1 MTALASWI
9 ERRLGDVR
17 VTRKLALALSIPL
30 IGVILLSSFAIWQQR
45 AISHDAQNLESVAR
59 LSIAMT
65 DLVHELQKERGSS
78 SIFLGGAKTDQDRA
92 RMETIRTGSD
102 AKLES
107 LRPQF
112 ASVSIT
118 NPRLRAAMD
127 GAKAALPRLTELR
140 TAVNAQSLASLEVVR
155 GYTGLIRSLLDAAA
169 LAPIIA
175 THPDQILA
183 ANALFAVSEAK
194 ERLGQQRAVG
204 GGAFRKDRFPTDA
217 HERFVELTG
226 EYRALLS
233 GLKTKLTPEQA
244 RFFDDT
250 VTGKA
255 VEEVE
260 RMRKIGTASAYGAG
274 NQGVGNQGVG
284 NQGVD
289 AGVWFDTITVNI
301 DLLKTVENR
310 LAGDLLRLARQDAA
324 DAANRLAA
332 VGAGLALLVAV
343 MLTVALLV
351 ARNITAPIHRLSGAM
366 ARMQAGERDFA
377 IDGAQRR
384 DELGSMAASLDSFR
398 LSLAEGDRLAA
409 EQARVNAER
418 LRHAER
424 VEALVTRFDTTID
437 SVTAQLATAAG
448 GMRGNAD
455 RMNRIAQDT
464 EQHVLSVA
472 QASEHASSNVQAVA
486 AASEELTASISEI
499 GRQMTG
505 STAMAEQA
513 VADVRKA
520 SGIIAHLNDAA
531 RQVGEI
537 VGLIQSIAG
546 QTNLLALNATIEA
559 ARAGEAGKG
568 FAVVASE
575 VKALAN
581 QTAKATEEITGKV
594 AEIQTATND
603 TVAAIT
609 DIGQVVGRIEENIS
623 AVAAAVEEQ
632 NAATAEIGR
641 NAQQAAQGTDAV
653 SHSSSAVGAQAIQT
667 GDMAREV
674 LTMADGLKRHADGL
688 RQDVTRFIADIR
700 GA

>member
-1 MTALASWI
+1 MTALASWM
-9 ERRLGDVR
+9 EGLLGNIR

-30 IGVILLSSFAIWQQR
+30 IGVILLSSFAIWQQG
-45 AISHDAQNLESVAR
+45 AISRDAQNLESVAR

-92 RMETIRTGSD
+92 RMDAIRTGSD

-112 ASVSIT
+112 ASVSID

-140 TAVNAQSLASLEVVR
+140 TAVNAQSLTSLEVVR
-155 GYTGLIRSLLDAAA
+155 GYTGLIRALLDAAA

-175 THPDQILA
+175 SHPDQILT

-274 NQGVGNQGVG
+274 NQGVGNQGV
-284 NQGVD
+284 D
-289 AGVWFDTITVNI
+289 AGIWFDTITVNI

-310 LAGDLLRLARQDAA
+310 LAGDLLRLARQDA
-324 DAANRLAA
+324 DAAASRLAA
-332 VGAGLALLVAV
+332 VGAGLALLVAI
-343 MLTVALLV
+343 MLTVALIV
-351 ARNITAPIHRLSGAM
+351 ARNITAPIHRLSDAM

-377 IDGAQRR
+377 IVGAQRR
-384 DELGSMAASLDSFR
+384 DELGTMAASLDSFR

-409 EQARVNAER
+409 EQARVNTER

-603 TVAAIT
+603 TVTAIT

-674 LTMADGLKRHADGL
+674 LTMADGLKQHADGL

>member
-1 MTALASWI
+1 MTALASWM
-9 ERRLGDVR
+9 EGLLGNIR
-17 VTRKLALALSIPL
+17 VARKLALALSIPL
-30 IGVILLSSFAIWQQR
+30 IGVILLSSFAIWQQG
-45 AISHDAQNLESVAR
+45 AISRDAQNLESVAR

-92 RMETIRTGSD
+92 RMDAIRTGSD

-112 ASVSIT
+112 ASVSID

-140 TAVNAQSLASLEVVR
+140 TAVNAQSLTSLEVVR

-175 THPDQILA
+175 SHPDQILT

-204 GGAFRKDRFPTDA
+204 GGAFRKDRFPADA

-233 GLKTKLTPEQA
+233 GLKTKLTPEQT

-260 RMRKIGTASAYGAG
+260 RMRKIGTASAYGA
-274 NQGVGNQGVG
+274 G

-310 LAGDLLRLARQDAA
+310 LAGDLLRLARQDAD
-324 DAANRLAA
+324 DAASRLAA

-351 ARNITAPIHRLSGAM
+351 ARNITAPIHRLSAAM

-384 DELGSMAASLDSFR
+384 DELGIMAASLDSFR

-424 VEALVTRFDTTID
+424 VEALVTRFDTSID

>member
-9 ERRLGDVR
+9 EGVLGDVR

-30 IGVILLSSFAIWQQR
+30 IGVIALSSFAIWQQR
-45 AISHDAQNLESVAR
+45 AISRDAHDLESVAR

-78 SIFLGGAKTDQDRA
+78 SIYLGGAKTAPDRD
-92 RMETIRTGSD
+92 RMETIRVGSD
-102 AKLES
+102 AKLNA
-107 LRPQF
+107 LLPQF
-112 ASVSIT
+112 AEAAIA

-274 NQGVGNQGVG
+274 NQGV
-284 NQGVD
+284 D
-289 AGVWFDTITVNI
+289 AGIWFDTITVNI

-310 LAGDLLRLARQDAA
+310 LAGDLLRLARQDA
-324 DAANRLAA
+324 DAAASRLAA

-674 LTMADGLKRHADGL
+674 LTMADGLKQHADGL

>member
-1 MTALASWI
+1 MTALASWM
-9 ERRLGDVR
+9 EGLLGNIR
-17 VTRKLALALSIPL
+17 VARKLALALSIPL
-30 IGVILLSSFAIWQQR
+30 IGVILLSSFAIWQQG
-45 AISHDAQNLESVAR
+45 AISRDAQNLESVAR

-92 RMETIRTGSD
+92 RMDAIRTGSD

-112 ASVSIT
+112 ASVSID

-140 TAVNAQSLASLEVVR
+140 TAVNAQSLTSLEVVR

-175 THPDQILA
+175 SHPDQILT

-204 GGAFRKDRFPTDA
+204 GGAFRKDRFPADA
-217 HERFVELTG
+217 HERFVELTAANTG
-226 EYRALLS
+226 LLS
-233 GLKTKLTPEQA
+233 GLKTKLTPEQT

-260 RMRKIGTASAYGAG
+260 RMRKIGTASAYGA
-274 NQGVGNQGVG
+274 G

-310 LAGDLLRLARQDAA
+310 LAGDLLRLARQDAD
-324 DAANRLAA
+324 DAASRLAA

-351 ARNITAPIHRLSGAM
+351 ARNITAPIHRLSAAM

-384 DELGSMAASLDSFR
+384 DELGIMAASLDSFR

-424 VEALVTRFDTTID
+424 VEALVTRFDTSID

>member
-1 MTALASWI
+1 MSALGLWAD
-9 ERRLGDVR
+9 RRFGNIR

-30 IGVILLSSFAIWQQR
+30 AGVVLLSSFSVWQQR
-45 AISHDAQNLESVAR
+45 AISRDAQDLQRVAS

-65 DLVHELQKERGSS
+65 DLVHDLQKERGSS
-78 SIFLGGAKTDQDRA
+78 SIYLGGTKTEPDRA
-92 RMETIRTGSD
+92 RMDTIRGGTDSRM
-102 AKLES
+102 AA

-112 ASVSIT
+112 DAAAIE

-127 GAKAALPRLTELR
+127 GAKAALPRLMELR
-140 TAVNAQSLASLEVVR
+140 TAVNGGSLASLEVVK
-155 GYTGLIRSLLDAAA
+155 GYTGLIRTLLDAAA
-169 LAPIIA
+169 LAPIIS

-226 EYRALLS
+226 EYRALLN

-244 RFFDDT
+244 AFFDRT
-250 VTGKA
+250 VTGPA
-255 VEEVE
+255 VAEVE
-260 RMRKIGTASAYGAG
+260 RMRKIGTASAYGAV
-274 NQGVGNQGVG
+274 NH
-284 NQGVD
+284 GVD

-310 LAGDLLRLARQDAA
+310 LAGDLLALARQDA
-324 DAANRLAA
+324 DSAAARLIGLG
-332 VGAGLALLVAV
+332 VGLALLVALMV
-343 MLTVALLV
+343 AVALLV
-351 ARNITAPIHRLSGAM
+351 ARNITRPLHRLESAM
-366 ARMQAGERDFA
+366 TRMQAGERDFT
-377 IDGAQRR
+377 IDGTDRR
-384 DELGSMAASLDSFR
+384 DELGTMAASLDAFR
-398 LSLAEGDRLAA
+398 QSLARADRLAA
-409 EQARVNAER
+409 EQTRAHEER

-424 VEALVTRFDTTID
+424 VEALVTAFDSRVD
-437 SVTAQLATAAG
+437 GVTAQLATAAG
-448 GMRGNAD
+448 GLRTNAD
-455 RMNRIAQDT
+455 RMNQIAQDT

-520 SGIIAHLNDAA
+520 SSIIAHLNDAA

-581 QTAKATEEITGKV
+581 QTAKATEDITGKV
-594 AEIQTATND
+594 AEIQAATD
-603 TVAAIT
+603 ETVAAIT

-653 SHSSSAVGAQAIQT
+653 SHSSSAVGTQAIQT

-674 LTMADGLKRHADGL
+674 LTMADGLKHHADGL